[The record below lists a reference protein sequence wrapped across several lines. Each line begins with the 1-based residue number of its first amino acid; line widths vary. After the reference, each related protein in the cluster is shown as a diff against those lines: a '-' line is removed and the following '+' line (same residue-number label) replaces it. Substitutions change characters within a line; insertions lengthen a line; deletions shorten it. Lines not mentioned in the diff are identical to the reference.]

1 MVPSWGRVG
10 VSKNHA
16 HTPTHRSKK
25 RRLLP
30 DWMKKKPDAENPGAE
45 NPEEDPDAEKHPQQE
60 ATTPRVNQLSSLDFS
75 LLFTNF
81 SNSRLVTKA
90 RPKKKKQLPPASGQ
104 MKITSFIQLGTKTKT
119 KTPGCTE
126 DLNQKINTHTKEGNS
141 QGSRHTARR
150 NKSEATKQNP
160 HLSTHASTQH
170 NTSSEEGDKYP
181 ETSQQS

>member
-1 MVPSWGRVG
+1 MVAPKASSRLTVFDADLLATVGSQLQTHTDTVVPGYDIVG

-45 NPEEDPDAEKHPQQE
+45 NPEEDPDAENPEEHPDAEKHPQQE

-90 RPKKKKQLPPASGQ
+90 RQKKKKQFPPARGQ
-104 MKITSFIQLGTKTKT
+104 LLGWSLKQDQRK
-119 KTPGCTE
+119 
-126 DLNQKINTHTKEGNS
+126 
-141 QGSRHTARR
+141 RR
-150 NKSEATKQNP
+150 NF
-160 HLSTHASTQH
+160 H
-170 NTSSEEGDKYP
+170 
-181 ETSQQS
+181 QQGVK